1 MPRLLLIFLLVVLS
15 TSANA
20 ATATA
25 NANFAQAPVDSAKCS
40 ATTAVI
46 SGYAS
51 NGSTAV
57 FMSSYET
64 SGWSGQI
71 VSTLLTDSTK
81 PNADWGQPPHHSTA
95 DKLDALASID
105 QRQILTHDGTHGVPF
120 RWESLS
126 KSQQTQLQSH
136 GAAKGYGADLMQFLR
151 GDRSLE
157 SASAANG
164 LRVRHSRQGDIV
176 HSRMWHVGKPASAYV
191 DKSYRDFATQ
201 QAARTAMLYVGGNDG
216 MLHGFN
222 AKTGDELLGYVPQGA
237 HLNLH
242 LLATRDYGHHYYVDG
257 SPFTGDALIDG
268 QWKTLLIGTLGAG
281 GPGFFVLDVTTPSSF
296 AESNATQLVVM
307 DRTDGSDPDI
317 GHLFAAPT
325 LDEANAQR
333 ALQITQLNNGRW
345 AVVLGN
351 GYGSANGQPVLLIQ
365 YLDGARELLKISATA
380 SANSAASISNG
391 LSAPQFLDINSDGI
405 PDVVYAGDL
414 QGHLWKFDIAAASDQ
429 RWKVALEGTPLF
441 TAARDGKPQPI
452 TVAPVVRVH
461 PDIGGLMI
469 AFGTGQELTEADN
482 TDSSVQTVYSVMD
495 YTRYV
500 IQDSGADKGKVAV
513 DATRKD
519 LPVAALSRDELT
531 SQSGATS
538 AVSGTSGRSFWS
550 LQGTSFAYCTRT
562 PCDTGEKKG
571 WYLDLPV
578 ERERV
583 LDPLGFYGGGNVLEI
598 ISRVPATSS
607 GTCEQTFRTLL
618 DIATGA
624 PQKSRVLDT
633 NGDGLVN
640 AEDAPASRSTAAS
653 RELRLSSS
661 NGRQTHQGSDGKT
674 DRLDA
679 LPMRVKRP
687 SWRHLK

>member
-1 MPRLLLIFLLVVLS
+1 MPRLLLIFLLAALS
-15 TSANA
+15 AP
-20 ATATA
+20 A
-25 NANFAQAPVDSAKCS
+25 NANADFAQAPVESAKCS

-51 NGSTAV
+51 NGSSAIFV
-57 FMSSYET
+57 SAYET
-64 SGWSGQI
+64 SAWSGQI
-71 VSTLLTDSTK
+71 VSTLLTDSAK
-81 PNADWGQPPHHSTA
+81 PNPDWGQPPLDSTA
-95 DKLDALASID
+95 AKLDALASPD
-105 QRQILTHDGTHGVPF
+105 QRQILTHDGARGVPF

-126 KSQQTQLQSH
+126 KAQQTQLQSH
-136 GAAKGYGADLMQFLR
+136 GLTNGYGSDLLQFIR
-151 GDRSLE
+151 GERGLE
-157 SASAANG
+157 SSKIATGFRPRA
-164 LRVRHSRQGDIV
+164 SRQGDIV
-176 HSRMWHVGKPASAYV
+176 HSRMWHLGKPASAYAFT
-191 DKSYRDFATQ
+191 SYRDFAAQ
-201 QAARTAMLYVGGNDG
+201 QAARTATLYVGGNDG
-216 MLHGFN
+216 MLHGFS
-222 AKTGDELLGYVPQGA
+222 AKTGDELLAYVPLGA
-237 HLNLH
+237 FQNLH
-242 LLATRDYGHHYYVDG
+242 LLAARDYSHHYYVDG

-268 QWKTLLIGTLGAG
+268 QWKTLLVGTMGAG
-281 GPGFFVLDVTTPSSF
+281 GPGFFVLDVTSPGNF
-296 AESNATQLVVM
+296 AENNASQLVVI
-307 DRTDGSDPDI
+307 DRTDGNDPDI
-317 GHLFAAPT
+317 GHIIAVPT
-325 LDEANAQR
+325 LDETNAQR

-380 SANSAASISNG
+380 SAAGGASSISNG

-429 RWKVALEGTPLF
+429 RWNVALNGSPLF

-461 PDIGGLMI
+461 PDIGGLLI
-469 AFGTGQELTEADN
+469 AFGTGQELSEADN
-482 TDSSVQTVYSVMD
+482 ADSAVQTVYSVMD

-519 LPVAALSRDELT
+519 LPGAASSRDELM
-531 SQSGATS
+531 SQSGAIS
-538 AVSGTSGRSFWS
+538 AVAGGSGRSFWT
-550 LQGTSFAYCTRT
+550 LQGAPFAYCTRT
-562 PCDTGEKKG
+562 PCATGEKKG

-578 ERERV
+578 GRERV

-607 GTCEQTFRTLL
+607 GACEQTFRTLL
-618 DIATGA
+618 HIATGA

-661 NGRQTHQGSDGKT
+661 NGRQTRQGSDGKT